1 VRVSSAWLSEWV
13 DTGWDTAT
21 LAHRLTM
28 AGFEVEAVEPA
39 APSFESVVVAR
50 IVERQ
55 PHPDADKLS
64 VCTVDFG
71 GGEPVQ
77 VVCGASNAR
86 AGLTTALAR
95 VGASLPGGMVIRKAR
110 LRGVE
115 SFGMLCS
122 ARELGLGEG
131 HEGIIEL
138 PGDLVP
144 GTGLREAL
152 DLDDALLELNLTP
165 NRGDALSVAGV
176 ARELA
181 AISGS
186 TLTEREIT
194 PVTATIPDRFE
205 VRLAAPE
212 ACPRFAGRVIRGIRP
227 DASSPLWMVERL
239 RRAGLRA
246 ISPVV
251 DVTNYVMLE
260 LGQPMHAYDLRRLN
274 SRIEVRYAREGE
286 SLLLLD
292 GREVALQPDVLV
304 IADAQSA
311 VGIAGVMGGDKSGIA
326 DDTSDVFLE
335 VAFFTPAAI
344 AGRARRFG
352 MHTDASQRFERGVDP
367 RLQERA
373 MERAT
378 ALLVEIAGGRVGPLV
393 MTDDPARLPVRPGIT
408 LDPAHVARLLGLRI
422 PRAEIEAILRRLGMQ
437 VAGAGEVLGVIPPS
451 YRFDLSIAQDLI
463 EEVARIHG
471 YDEIPQVDAL
481 VPQLPLSATE
491 HSVRRERAL
500 SLLADRGYQE
510 AINYSFVDAS
520 LQRAFDPDGELLTL
534 SNPISEDLAVM
545 RRTLLPGLARVL
557 GENVR
562 RQQDR
567 VRLFE
572 LGTRFLWDD
581 GVLEE
586 RLTLAGLA
594 WGLATAE
601 QWGADRRQV
610 DFYDMKADLEALLSL
625 AAPQGSIGFVPG
637 SLPCL
642 HPGKSARVSID
653 GRPVGWIGEMHPQL
667 SKFLE
672 LKVAP
677 IIFEIDYE
685 SSFTADVTV
694 YKEISKFPTLR
705 RDLAVVVDESVTL
718 AQLRESVTVSAGSAL
733 RELRVFDV
741 YRGPG
746 VEAGRK
752 SIALGLILQ
761 ETSRTLTDADADA
774 VVAAVVAR
782 VEQDHKA
789 TIRD

>member
-1 VRVSSAWLSEWV
+1 VRVSTSWLSEWV
-13 DTGWDTAT
+13 ETGWDTAT
-21 LAHRLTM
+21 LAQRLTM
-28 AGFEVEAVEPA
+28 AGFEVEAVEAA
-39 APSFESVVVAR
+39 APSFSGVVVAR
-50 IVERQ
+50 IVKCES
-55 PHPDADKLS
+55 HPDADKLS
-64 VCTVDFG
+64 VCAVDFG
-71 GGEPVQ
+71 GAEAVQ

-86 AGLTTALAR
+86 AGLTTALAQ
-95 VGASLPGGMVIRKAR
+95 VGAGLPGGLAIRKAR
-110 LRGVE
+110 LRGIE
-115 SFGMLCS
+115 SSGMLCS

-138 PGDLVP
+138 PDDLVP
-144 GTGLREAL
+144 GTDLRQAL
-152 DLDDALLELNLTP
+152 DLDDTLLELNLTP

-181 AISGS
+181 AISGAA
-186 TLTEREIT
+186 LNRPEVA
-194 PVTATIPDRFE
+194 PVVAAIPDRFE

-274 SRIEVRYAREGE
+274 SRIEVRYARDGE
-286 SLLLLD
+286 QLELLD
-292 GREVALQPDVLV
+292 GKQVSLQPDVLV
-304 IADAQSA
+304 IADAESP
-311 VGIAGVMGGDKSGIA
+311 VGIAGVMGGEKSGIA
-326 DDTSDVFLE
+326 NDTSDVFLE
-335 VAFFTPAAI
+335 VAFFTPATV

-378 ALLVEIAGGRVGPLV
+378 ALLVDITGGRPGPLV
-393 MTDDPARLPVRPGIT
+393 MTDDPGSLPARPGIK
-408 LDPAHVARLLGLRI
+408 LDPAHVTRLLGLRI
-422 PRAEIEAILRRLGMQ
+422 PRADVEAILRRLGMQ
-437 VAGAGEVLGVIPPS
+437 VAGAGDVLGVIPPS
-451 YRFDLSIAQDLI
+451 YRFDLTIAQDLI

-471 YDEIPQVDAL
+471 YDEIPQSDAL
-481 VPQLPLSATE
+481 VPQVPLSATE
-491 HSVRRERAL
+491 HSVRRDRSL

-520 LQRAFDPDGELLTL
+520 LQRAFDPQGDLLAL
-534 SNPISEDLAVM
+534 SNPISEEMAVM

-572 LGTRFLWDD
+572 LGATFLWNE

-594 WGLATAE
+594 WGLAAPE
-601 QWGADRRQV
+601 QWGIERRQV
-610 DFYDMKADLEALLSL
+610 DFYDVKADLEALLSL
-625 AAPQGSIGFVPG
+625 ASPDGSIEFSSGP
-637 SLPCL
+637 LPCL

-653 GRPVGWIGEMHPQL
+653 GRPVGWIGELHPRL
-667 SKFLE
+667 SKLLE
-672 LKVAP
+672 LKLAP
-677 IIFEIDYE
+677 IVFEIDYE
-685 SSFTADVTV
+685 SSFAAEVTV
-694 YKEISKFPTLR
+694 YKEVSKFPALR
-705 RDLAVVVDESVTL
+705 RDLAVVVAESVTL
-718 AQLRESVTVSAGSAL
+718 NQLRESVAVSAGSAL
-733 RELRVFDV
+733 RELRIFDV
-741 YRGPG
+741 YRGQG

-789 TIRD
+789 TIRE